1 MIEKS
6 YLSVIS
12 DNGNYPAAYCYA
24 TMMGAAGEPRIL
36 FIHSAVV
43 MATDGSDKRLAMR
56 IDLIAKQLSHNMS
69 GNNVD
74 LNVIVNGDTGGLI
87 MADKLSS
94 MGNKVIRFREH
105 DKPPG
110 QANQARFVDRKAEG
124 HLYFAEALAHN
135 RIMGASTEDLQAF
148 DQYLRDSLSLN
159 GNGQWYVRKYEGTDQ
174 AALAYAAM
182 AQILVTDMVMLT
194 M

>member
-24 TMMGAAGEPRIL
+24 TMMGAAGEPRVL

-56 IDLIAKQLSHNMS
+56 IDLIAKQLSYNMS

-74 LNVIVNGDTGGLI
+74 LNVIVNGDTGGII

-105 DKPPG
+105 DKPPKW
-110 QANQARFVDRKAEG
+110 ADQARFVDRKAEG
-124 HLYFAEALAHN
+124 HLYFTEALAHN
-135 RIMGASTEDLQAF
+135 FIMGASSEDLQAF
-148 DQYLRDSLSLN
+148 DRYLREVLSLN
-159 GNGQWYVRKYEGTDQ
+159 ENGQWYVRGYDGTDQ

-182 AQILVTDMVMLT
+182 AQIFVVDSAILIM
-194 M
+194 